1 MATDEALKVLNLTK
15 AELQDTV
22 KIQQVC
28 EELNNMQRDVPRHI
42 TNHAV
47 AGQSG

>member
-28 EELNNMQRDVPRHI
+28 EELMTCREMYHD
-42 TNHAV
+42 T
-47 AGQSG
+47 